1 MQAKLQEK
9 NGGFEGLEKLVKD
22 AQGKLE
28 EKMDLELKR
37 LGEGLEAEKKERI
50 SGLERLQA
58 QNFQREQILSNL
70 TDGIRENFVFNLK
83 NIHKMLRSDE
93 QIGKFRG

>member
-9 NGGFEGLEKLVKD
+9 NGGFEGLEKLVKE

-50 SGLERLQA
+50 SGLERLQT

-70 TDGIRENFVFNLK
+70 TDGKEKTLFLT
-83 NIHKMLRSDE
+83 
-93 QIGKFRG
+93 

>member
-9 NGGFEGLEKLVKD
+9 NGGFEGLEKLVKE

-50 SGLERLQA
+50 SGLERLQT

-70 TDGIRENFVFNLK
+70 TDGKEKTLFFNLK
-83 NIHKMLRSDE
+83 IYIKC
-93 QIGKFRG
+93 